1 MTAVKENNQL
11 NNEELPRLAGFFYR
25 NEDRV
30 MVIDLNNPRR
40 NPIEMTYR
48 GWLQLTTNYVI
59 IGPANPITTN
69 GNIKPFDKNRQEPV
83 VS

>member
-1 MTAVKENNQL
+1 
-11 NNEELPRLAGFFYR
+11 
-25 NEDRV
+25 